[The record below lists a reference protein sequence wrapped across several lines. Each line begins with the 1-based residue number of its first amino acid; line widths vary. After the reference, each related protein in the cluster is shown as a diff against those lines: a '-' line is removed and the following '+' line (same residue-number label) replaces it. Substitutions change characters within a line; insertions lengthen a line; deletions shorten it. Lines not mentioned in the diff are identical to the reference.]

1 MKQEDILKELVK
13 ELFNIGTLHQEYQDN
28 DSQYVID
35 SQKTGDTLTIKVQF
49 KENTDKKEFE
59 KFVDTLDDDLFNEV
73 WESLSEEDNL
83 HSLNELYNSKDYK
96 KVITKFK
103 QRVKDIAKQRILDY
117 QKLLSC

>member
-35 SQKTGDTLTIKVQF
+35 SQKTGDTLIIKVQF

>member
-1 MKQEDILKELVK
+1 MKQEDVLKELVK

-103 QRVKDIAKQRILDY
+103 QKVKDIAKQRILDY